1 MLVLHVYIQGRGGYI
16 ERTYDFLR
24 NDGKEAFEGCDLVIP
39 YDDQNDYPISELDAL
54 AILSNQELAK
64 GDH

>member
-1 MLVLHVYIQGRGGYI
+1 MLVLHVYIMGKHGNI

-24 NDGKEAFEGCDLVIP
+24 NDNKEELEGCDLVIP
-39 YDDQNDYPISELDAL
+39 YDKEIRYPMSESQTIDYMS
-54 AILSNQELAK
+54 ILETK